1 MEIPFALAFT
11 AGLVATLNPC
21 GFAMLPA
28 YLAYFAGLDGPGEV
42 GTAGPI
48 GRALRVGATVSVGFL
63 LVFGL
68 AGLLISA
75 GVGVVVD
82 VMPWIALVVGIGLA
96 AVGIAVVAGLELSV
110 RLPGLGRGQRGG
122 TRGAMM
128 FGVSYAVASL
138 SCTLPVFL
146 VVVAGTIPQLGL
158 VSGLVTFLVYA
169 LGMATMLLLVTL
181 ALALGR
187 RTLVDRLRAS
197 GRFIERIAGAIL
209 AVAGGYIVFYW
220 ATTLSGEQGSQPAA
234 VVWVETLAA
243 RATNLAT
250 DHAAIV
256 GAITAV
262 ALLMSVVTVA
272 RARRRR
278 GRTPAGSVTTTGAGP
293 RR

>member
-42 GTAGPI
+42 GTAGPV
-48 GRALRVGATVSVGFL
+48 GRALRVGATVSLGFM
-63 LVFGL
+63 LVFGV

-75 GVGVVVD
+75 GVGVVVE
-82 VMPWIALVVGIGLA
+82 VMPWIALVVGVGLA

-110 RLPGLGRGQRGG
+110 RLPGLRGSQRGG
-122 TRGAMM
+122 TSGALT
-128 FGVSYAVASL
+128 FGISYAVASL

-158 VSGLVTFLVYA
+158 ISGLVTFLVYA
-169 LGMATMLLLVTL
+169 LGMTTMLLLVTL

-187 RTLVDRLRAS
+187 RTIVDRLRAS
-197 GRFIERIAGAIL
+197 GRFIERLAGAIL
-209 AVAGGYIVFYW
+209 ALAGGYIVFYW
-220 ATTLSGEQGSQPAA
+220 ATTLSGDAGPQPAA
-234 VVWVETLAA
+234 VVSVELLAS

-250 DHAAIV
+250 DHAGVVAT
-256 GAITAV
+256 ITAV
-262 ALLMSVVTVA
+262 ALVA
-272 RARRRR
+272 AGATMGRARRRR
-278 GRTPAGSVTTTGAGP
+278 GRSQDQPVSSTGADP